1 MSYTDSGSRN
11 HNPGALSPSNQP
23 TPLRHVQEVPTE
35 PNTPEAPPPRQFWP
49 APGAVPH
56 SQGPPAS
63 HGHSQ
68 AYHDDGYDDAHGDPN
83 FGSTYMPVAPEREY
97 PPSPGGNSHAGL
109 PAGSSQPPLTSIGP
123 DGKHYPVI
131 PPIPAGPYSRPASEA
146 PQYARPSSQQ
156 STYSYTN
163 PAQNPAGGSSQ
174 NHQRSTSLNNPP
186 TNAGSTPGPRSRLVP
201 QTSRTSL
208 NSTGSHNHW
217 EQDKYLDPA
226 YLAAGATGG
235 EDSVAGKG
243 KQREDGAGWPQYFHR
258 E

>member
-1 MSYTDSGSRN
+1 MSYTDSGSRYN
-11 HNPGALSPSNQP
+11 NPGALSPSNQP
-23 TPLRHVQEVPTE
+23 TPLRHAQEVPTE
-35 PNTPEAPPPRQFWP
+35 PNTPEAPAPKQFWP
-49 APGAVPH
+49 APSSVPHAQGH
-56 SQGPPAS
+56 SQG
-63 HGHSQ
+63 HHDE
-68 AYHDDGYDDAHGDPN
+68 YDDGYDDPN
-83 FGSTYMPVAPEREY
+83 YGSTYMPVAP
-97 PPSPGGNSHAGL
+97 PSPSRTAQTNL
-109 PAGSSQPPLTSIGP
+109 PAGTSQPPYTSIGP

-146 PQYARPSSQQ
+146 PRYPRPPSQQ

-163 PAQNPAGGSSQ
+163 PTQNPAGSSSQ
-174 NHQRSTSLNNPP
+174 NHHRSTSNPP
-186 TNAGSTPGPRSRLVP
+186 VNAGSTPGPRTHNLAP

-217 EQDKYLDPA
+217 DQEKYLDPA

-243 KQREDGAGWPQYFHR
+243 KQREDGAGWPQHFHR